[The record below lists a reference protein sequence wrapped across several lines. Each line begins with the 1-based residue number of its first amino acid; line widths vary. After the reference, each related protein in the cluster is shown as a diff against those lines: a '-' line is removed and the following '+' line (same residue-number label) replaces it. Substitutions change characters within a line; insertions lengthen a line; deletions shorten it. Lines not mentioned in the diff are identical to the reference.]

1 MPLSKKNREL
11 ALGKMTIK
19 GKKNIF
25 TKGGQK
31 IASKAGDKTITNK
44 RGEKVVVRKG
54 GNRVITKADGRVVRI
69 KRDGTRVVSIP
80 ARTDDP
86 KKLGW
91 AKVPAGLKAIRG
103 SKLNPPKKTETGT

>member
-1 MPLSKKNREL
+1 MPLTKKNREL

-25 TKGGQK
+25 TRGGQE
-31 IASKAGDKTITNK
+31 IASKTGDKTVTNK

-69 KRDGTRVVSIP
+69 KKDGTRVVSIP
-80 ARTDDP
+80 ARTTDP

-91 AKVPAGLKAIRG
+91 AKVPAGLKAIKG
-103 SKLNPPKKTETGT
+103 SKVNPPKK